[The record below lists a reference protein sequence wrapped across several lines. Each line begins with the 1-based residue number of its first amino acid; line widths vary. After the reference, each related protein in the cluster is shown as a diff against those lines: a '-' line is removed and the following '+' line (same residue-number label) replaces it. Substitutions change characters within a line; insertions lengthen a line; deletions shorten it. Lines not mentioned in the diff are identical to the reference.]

1 MIISYLG
8 LPLTYSN
15 TLASYIAQAHPRI
28 QKVINQWT
36 AQGGNASTL
45 YSNLEKNQELKNI
58 LLEETPWVL
67 AADNE
72 TEQKQRLSLLFDLN
86 RADGLREAALQQ
98 LIQQQNEEG
107 GWSWFKGFPAS
118 REITLSILKGM
129 SQLVEMSA
137 VQYGQ
142 QEKEMQMKALK
153 YLDKQMQSD
162 YESLQKNNK
171 KWQSSVPNALQL
183 EFLYVRSAYRDIPEL
198 GDAREAIRFY
208 TTQAEKT
215 WSEQSLYG
223 KGEIALLMYRNGKK
237 KLPYDIGL
245 VSAKQPPRQPNREC
259 IGPTTGEVTVI
270 SLRRSTLIA
279 Y

>member
-1 MIISYLG
+1 M
-8 LPLTYSN
+8 
-15 TLASYIAQAHPRI
+15 
-28 QKVINQWT
+28 
-36 AQGGNASTL
+36 
-45 YSNLEKNQELKNI
+45 
-58 LLEETPWVL
+58 
-67 AADNE
+67 
-72 TEQKQRLSLLFDLN
+72 N
-86 RADGLREAALQQ
+86 RAAQQREVAMQQ
-98 LIQQQNEEG
+98 IVKLQNEDG

-171 KWQSSVPNALQL
+171 KWQSNVPNALQL

-208 TTQAEKT
+208 TAQAEKT

-237 KLPYDIGL
+237 KLPIRYWPGC
-245 VSAKQPPRQPNREC
+245 VKQPPRPPNREC
-259 IGPTTGEVTVI
+259 IGPITGEVTVI
-270 SLRRSTLIA
+270 SLRRSTLIVC
-279 Y
+279 

>member
-1 MIISYLG
+1 MVCRF
-8 LPLTYSN
+8 YSN

-67 AADNE
+67 ATDNE

-118 REITLSILKGM
+118 RAITLSILKGM
-129 SQLVEMSA
+129 SQLVQLNA
-137 VQYGQ
+137 IQYGQ
-142 QEKEMQMKALK
+142 AEKEMQMKALK
-153 YLDKQMQSD
+153 FLDKSMQTD
-162 YESLQKNNK
+162 YENLLKYDK
-171 KWQSSVPNALQL
+171 KSAEAWPSPEQV
-183 EFLYVRSAYRDIPEL
+183 EFLIRPQFLPGYPGTGRRPGSDPFLYEPS
-198 GDAREAIRFY
+198 GEALESIFLN
-208 TTQAEKT
+208 Q
-215 WSEQSLYG
+215 
-223 KGEIALLMYRNGKK
+223 
-237 KLPYDIGL
+237 
-245 VSAKQPPRQPNREC
+245 
-259 IGPTTGEVTVI
+259 
-270 SLRRSTLIA
+270 
-279 Y
+279 